1 MGPHAWSGSFTS
13 LAKSAADGV
22 VLRRGSAHSPRRAV
36 RNAAGSKSLWHHAGV
51 EELTGEVAKGGHLMR
66 TAIGSDERSE
76 LTDALVA
83 ELEKR
88 GHEIVAFGPVADQE
102 ESDWPLV
109 CGRVAEAVAAGE
121 ADEGIVCC
129 WTGTGASIA
138 ANKVPGVRAALVH
151 DAETA
156 RGARVWNHANVLAL
170 SLRAT
175 PIPVMREILAAW
187 YETPFTE
194 GEAQSAWNLQQ
205 IDRVRQLEEKYRG
218 SDF

>member
-1 MGPHAWSGSFTS
+1 MRI
-13 LAKSAADGV
+13 AA
-22 VLRRGSAHSPRRAV
+22 A
-36 RNAAGSKSLWHHAGV
+36 
-51 EELTGEVAKGGHLMR
+51 
-66 TAIGSDERSE
+66 SDEKSE
-76 LTDALVA
+76 LTDALVT

-88 GHEIVAFGPVADQE
+88 GHEVVAFGPVAGQE

-109 CGRVAEAVAAGE
+109 CGRAAEAVAAGE

-175 PIPVMREILAAW
+175 PIPVMREILDAW
-187 YETPFTE
+187 FDTSVSE
-194 GEAQSAWNLQQ
+194 GEAQSDWNRQQ
-205 IDRVRQLEEKYRG
+205 IDRIRQLEEKYRDG
-218 SDF
+218 DRERL

>member
-1 MGPHAWSGSFTS
+1 
-13 LAKSAADGV
+13 
-22 VLRRGSAHSPRRAV
+22 
-36 RNAAGSKSLWHHAGV
+36 
-51 EELTGEVAKGGHLMR
+51 MR
-66 TAIGSDERSE
+66 TAIGSDEKSE

-88 GHEIVAFGPVADQE
+88 GHEVMAFGLVADQE

-109 CGRVAEAVAAGE
+109 CSRVAEAVAAGE
-121 ADEGIVCC
+121 ADQGIVCC

-175 PIPVMREILAAW
+175 PIPMMREILDAW
-187 YETPFTE
+187 FNTSSEE
-194 GEAQSAWNLQQ
+194 GEAQSAWNRQQ
-205 IDRVRQLEEKYRG
+205 IDRIRKLEEKYQRG
-218 SDF
+218 ERGQL